1 VSGDD
6 SRPAGS
12 VDGGVDGG
20 ADGGHAQET
29 ELKDSNPNAGGP
41 ERAAGGMGISSE
53 RVGPTGPGQESTDGE
68 RDTRVPGTSGA
79 PDIDDEATPPEQAPG
94 NPEPNSETVPPVSGY
109 SSKDPRSD

>member
-6 SRPAGS
+6 SRPDGSADLDAG
-12 VDGGVDGG
+12 
-20 ADGGHAQET
+20 GGHAQET

-41 ERAAGGMGISSE
+41 KRAAGGMGVSSE
-53 RVGPTGPGQESTDGE
+53 RVGPTGPGQESTDGQ

-79 PDIDDEATPPEQAPG
+79 PDIDDEAAPPEQAPG